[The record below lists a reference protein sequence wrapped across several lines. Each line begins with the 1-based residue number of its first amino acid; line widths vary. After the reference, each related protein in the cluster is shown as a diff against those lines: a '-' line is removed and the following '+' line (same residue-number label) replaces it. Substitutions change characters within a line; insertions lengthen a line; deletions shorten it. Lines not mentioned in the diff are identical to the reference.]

1 MNIIALVK
9 QTPDTAK
16 LSRTLNGLQLMADGQ
31 PRIVNPWDE
40 YALEIALQLKEKHG
54 GKKVT
59 ALSLGRPE
67 AIDALRT
74 GLAMGADEAVLVTDP
89 GLAGT
94 DTLGTARA
102 LAAAIKKIGAADII
116 VAGRSAIDGNNAA
129 VPAQVAALLGLPLV
143 SYVAALKTVDAA
155 GKSLTVARALEGGR
169 ETVTARLPAVITV
182 VKEIAE
188 PRYPS
193 FMGIRKAAKAPVT
206 TWSLKDLGL
215 DPAALVP
222 QMTWEASLPEM
233 REVQCEFIA
242 GTPAEQAA
250 ALVTKLIEGKIL

>member
-67 AIDALRT
+67 AVDALRT

-102 LAAAIKKIGAADII
+102 LAAAIKKIGAVDII

-169 ETVTARLPAVITV
+169 ETVATRLPAVITV
-182 VKEIAE
+182 VSE
-188 PRYPS
+188 
-193 FMGIRKAAKAPVT
+193 VT
-206 TWSLKDLGL
+206 
-215 DPAALVP
+215 
-222 QMTWEASLPEM
+222 
-233 REVQCEFIA
+233 
-242 GTPAEQAA
+242 
-250 ALVTKLIEGKIL
+250 

>member
-74 GLAMGADEAVLVTDP
+74 

-169 ETVTARLPAVITV
+169 ETVATRLPAVITV

-233 REVQCEFIA
+233 REVQCEFIP